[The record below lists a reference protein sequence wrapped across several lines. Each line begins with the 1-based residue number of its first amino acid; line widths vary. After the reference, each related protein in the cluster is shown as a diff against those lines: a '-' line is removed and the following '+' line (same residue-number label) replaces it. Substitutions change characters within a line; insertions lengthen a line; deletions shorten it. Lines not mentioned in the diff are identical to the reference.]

1 MSAVKTAKLLNGL
14 LDSQKTDR
22 ARLKLL
28 EGRLAEA
35 DIRQATAVTA
45 AATAAEMQF
54 KAQLKRVQQE
64 RAVEHDTLKRVQQE
78 RAVEHDTL
86 TALAATKDRQIT
98 ELATTK
104 DRQITELATTKDWQI
119 TGLRQELSGAR
130 QLLAAADASNEELRG
145 IVETLGDN
153 LDKATQAAAEHAD
166 ERAEIVR
173 QREELNH
180 LLDKVREHMRKKDL
194 QRESAILNRQVLA
207 GVTPRVN
214 FK

>member
-1 MSAVKTAKLLNGL
+1 MSTVKTAKFLNSL

-35 DIRQATAVTA
+35 DTRQAAAVTV
-45 AATAAEMQF
+45 AEMQF
-54 KAQLKRVQQE
+54 KAQLERVQQE
-64 RAVEHDTLKRVQQE
+64 RAVEH
-78 RAVEHDTL
+78 AAL
-86 TALAATKDRQIT
+86 TELVTSKDRQIT
-98 ELATTK
+98 ELA
-104 DRQITELATTKDWQI
+104 ATKDWQI

-153 LDKATQAAAEHAD
+153 LDKATQEAAKHAD
-166 ERAEIVR
+166 ERAEIAK
-173 QREELNH
+173 QREGLNR
-180 LLDKVREHMRKKDL
+180 LLDEVREHMRKKDL
-194 QRESAILNRQVLA
+194 QRESAILNRQALA
-207 GVTPRVN
+207 GAAPRVN